1 MLNAFLCFS
10 PQFLIKFLNNNIR
23 YIDMVMFSFDPKEK
37 DHNILV
43 SQMEIENE
51 DTFHMKNLYKLIHDW
66 LIEEGFKTIYDDP
79 EDENPEIFYLE
90 RILGT
95 GVKEHR
101 IWWRC
106 LKVPQKSGYYR
117 YFLKIDFMTLNMKSI
132 EVMHQGHKMKT
143 DRGDCVIRIWAYLQL
158 DYNEKWRNSPFLMRF
173 DKIFRNRL
181 YKEQIEAYK
190 IDLYKATYRLQNVI
204 KQYLKLKTL
213 YEMPKPFH
221 PEKGL

>member
-1 MLNAFLCFS
+1 MTGLS
-10 PQFLIKFLNNNIR
+10 R
-23 YIDMVMFSFDPKEK
+23 
-37 DHNILV
+37 
-43 SQMEIENE
+43 
-51 DTFHMKNLYKLIHDW
+51 
-66 LIEEGFKTIYDDP
+66 GFKTIYDDP

-158 DYNEKWRNSPFLMRF
+158 DYNEKWRNSPF
-173 DKIFRNRL
+173 
-181 YKEQIEAYK
+181 
-190 IDLYKATYRLQNVI
+190 
-204 KQYLKLKTL
+204 
-213 YEMPKPFH
+213 
-221 PEKGL
+221 